1 MRILIDY
8 QILVD
13 QKYGGVSKYTYN
25 LYSRLLKRNNIKVN
39 IPILFSRNYYF
50 KDAIKPL
57 KNYRILDVKIIRWT
71 VKIINAINTVMYYL
85 VSKIDIYHPSFYG
98 IYLFPFIGKKAK
110 VVVTIHDMIHE
121 IYKDDI
127 YSAKRTIFRKKVMI
141 EKADVI
147 IAVSGNTK
155 KDIMRFYPEIED
167 NKIKVIYEGGLI
179 DRKIRNVKNIPDKYV
194 LYVGNREGY
203 KNFSTLIKAM
213 DYIFYETNDIYLVC
227 VGGGK
232 LTENELNVLSDDT
245 FRKNVIQVN
254 CDDAELNYLY
264 QKACCYVNPSKYEGF
279 GIPIIE
285 AFENSCPVILA
296 NASCFPEIGGNA
308 CLYFEADSVIE
319 LSKLI
324 ISIIENGNLRE
335 KMIKKGLERSK
346 LFSWDKME
354 NEVFKLYTEL
364 LEEGCDNK

>member
-25 LYSRLLKRNNIKVN
+25 LYSRLLKRSNVKVK
-39 IPILFSRNYYF
+39 IPVLCSRNYYF
-50 KDAIKPL
+50 KDVIRPL
-57 KNYRILDVKIIRWT
+57 KNHRILDVKIIRWT
-71 VKIINAINTVMYYL
+71 VKIINSIKTVLYYL
-85 VSKIDIYHPSFYG
+85 ISKIDIYHPSFYG
-98 IYLFPFIGKKAK
+98 IYLFPFIWKKTK

-121 IYKDDI
+121 IYKDEI
-127 YSAKRTIFRKKVMI
+127 YSAKRTIFRKKIMI
-141 EKADVI
+141 EKADAI
-147 IAVSGNTK
+147 IAVSNNTK
-155 KDIMRFYPEIED
+155 KDIMRFYPEIEE

-213 DYIFYETNDIYLVC
+213 DYIFNVTNDIYLVC
-227 VGGGK
+227 AGGGK
-232 LTENELNVLSDDT
+232 LAENELNGLSDSI
-245 FRKNVIQVN
+245 FKKYVIQVN
-254 CDDAELNYLY
+254 CDDAELNFLY
-264 QKACCYVNPSKYEGF
+264 QRASCYVNPSKYEGF

-308 CLYFEADSVIE
+308 CLYFESESAIE
-319 LSKLI
+319 LSRLI
-324 ISIIENGNLRE
+324 TSIIESSDLRE
-335 KMIKKGLERSK
+335 KMIQRGLDRSK
-346 LFSWDKME
+346 FFSWDKME
-354 NEVFKLYTEL
+354 NEIFKLYTEL
-364 LEEGCDNK
+364 LE